1 MTDVEVHI
9 DLEGQVRP
17 LGILHRQASRRGETV
32 TFEYDETWLGD
43 ANRFS
48 IEPAL
53 TLTAGA
59 FPPQAG
65 QPIFGSI
72 GDSAPDTWGRR
83 LMQRAERR
91 LAKREGRQVRTLG
104 ELHYLLGVADE
115 ARLGAL
121 RFRWR
126 GEDVFQAPVHEGV
139 PALIELGRLLQ
150 ITERIERDEE
160 TVEDLQLIFAPGSSL
175 GGARPKASVID
186 QHGHLSIAKLPKES
200 DDYSIET
207 WEEIALRLAE
217 RAGIQTPVHALLHV
231 AGKQVLLS
239 RRFDRDNSWR
249 IPFLSAMSMTGSR
262 DGERGS
268 YPELVDALT
277 AHGAQAKEDAWQ
289 LYRRVVFNVLVSNVD
304 DHLRNHGF
312 LWSGQGGWIL
322 SPAYDLNPT
331 PVDVKARILSTNIDL
346 DEGTCSVE
354 LLQETAEYFGLG
366 TRQART
372 IIHEVAEVT
381 RTWQAVAAEV
391 GAKRAEITRMASA
404 FEHEDLQAALKL
416 SG

>member
-1 MTDVEVHI
+1 MTDVEIHI

-32 TFEYDETWLGD
+32 TFEYDEAWLGD
-43 ANRFS
+43 ANHFS

-91 LAKREGRQVRTLG
+91 LAEREGRQVRTLG

-115 ARLGAL
+115 TRLGAL

-126 GEDVFQAPVHEGV
+126 GEEVFQAPVHHSV
-139 PALIELGRLLQ
+139 PALIELGRLLH

-160 TVEDLQLIFAPGSSL
+160 TDEDLQLIFAPGSSL
-175 GGARPKASVID
+175 GGARPKASVVD
-186 QHGHLSIAKLPKES
+186 QHGHLSIAKFPKES

-217 RAGIQTPVHALLHV
+217 QAGIQTPEHALLHV
-231 AGKQVLLS
+231 AGKPVLLS

-277 AHGAQAKEDAWQ
+277 AQGAQAKEDAWQ

-312 LWSGQGGWIL
+312 LWSGQGGWVL

-331 PVDVKARILSTNIDL
+331 PVDVKARILTTNIDL
-346 DEGTCSVE
+346 DEGTCSVA
-354 LLQETAEYFGLG
+354 LLRETAGYFGLG
-366 TRQART
+366 DGQART
-372 IIHEVAEVT
+372 IIREVAEVT

-391 GAKRAEITRMASA
+391 GAKRAEIARMASA

-416 SG
+416 

>member
-9 DLEGQVRP
+9 DLEGHVRP

-32 TFEYDETWLGD
+32 TFEYDDAWLKD
-43 ANRFS
+43 ENRFS

-91 LAKREGRQVRTLG
+91 LAEREGRQVRTLG
-104 ELHYLLGVADE
+104 ELHYLLGVADVT
-115 ARLGAL
+115 RLGAL

-126 GEDVFQAPVHEGV
+126 GEEVFQSPVRDGV

-160 TVEDLQLIFAPGSSL
+160 TDEDLQLIFAPGSSL

-186 QHGHLSIAKLPKES
+186 QHGHLSIAKFPKES

-217 RAGIQTPVHALLHV
+217 RAGIKTPVHELLQV
-231 AGKQVLLS
+231 AGKPVLLS
-239 RRFDRDNSWR
+239 RRFDRDSGWR
-249 IPFLSAMSMTGSR
+249 IPFLSAMSMTGCR

-277 AHGAQAKEDAWQ
+277 VHGAQAKEDARQ

-312 LWSGQGGWIL
+312 LWSGQGGWVL

-331 PVDVKARILSTNIDL
+331 PVDVKARILTTNIDL

-354 LLQETAEYFGLG
+354 LLQEAAEYFGLVAE
-366 TRQART
+366 QART
-372 IIHEVAEVT
+372 IIREVAEVT

-416 SG
+416 